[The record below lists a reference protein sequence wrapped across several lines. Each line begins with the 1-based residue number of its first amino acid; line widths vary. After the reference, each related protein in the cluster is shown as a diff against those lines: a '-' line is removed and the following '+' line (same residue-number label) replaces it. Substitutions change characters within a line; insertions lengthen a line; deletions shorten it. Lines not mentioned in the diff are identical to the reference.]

1 MLPKLHKKYSK
12 EQVVLGSIVNDY
24 CELTNVIGEWR
35 MKKLFTLLIAILLL
49 VNCSKNEKNY
59 TVKEID
65 GVKVFHNTTT
75 PADPNFKITP
85 KKLFTISG
93 DETDSIS
100 GKTHFKYPTHIDVD
114 DDGNIY
120 ILDNKSASI
129 IKYDSSGKFIKKIGS
144 KGQGPGEL
152 DNPWLFS
159 IFKGTIYVSEFP
171 KCNHL
176 FTTDGEFLQTDSIIK
191 SVIEDIN
198 DSTLLSENLINEA
211 VEDKMFMTHTIGLMK
226 DDFKDFKTL
235 ELNKFEDTGPD
246 CNIMFNVIPY
256 CVGNDKIYIA
266 KRSYDQYEIDEYN
279 SHGVNTLKIRKSY
292 ARIPLND
299 KELESYVR
307 SRNTFDNAEKANF
320 KQVYKQVIH
329 KCGMHID
336 KNGNLLVEAPVKRTD
351 KNEYDYI
358 VDVFKD
364 GVFINT
370 IKLDIGKGF
379 DYYHTEHR
387 HFFKGNRIFYMNRE
401 ENSVTVYEY

>member
-1 MLPKLHKKYSK
+1 VKKIRN
-12 EQVVLGSIVNDY
+12 VVISLIV
-24 CELTNVIGEWR
+24 
-35 MKKLFTLLIAILLL
+35 LLMT
-49 VNCSKNEKNY
+49 VSCSKKEKNY
-59 TVKEID
+59 TVNEIE
-65 GVKVFHNTTT
+65 GVKVYHNKNI
-75 PADPNFKITP
+75 PSDPNFKIET

-93 DETDSIS
+93 DETDSLS
-100 GKTHFKYPTHIDVD
+100 GKTHFKYPTHVDVD

-120 ILDNKSASI
+120 ILDNKLASI

-159 IFKGTIYVSEFP
+159 IFKGKIYVSEFP

-176 FTTDGEFLQTDSIIK
+176 FTTDGEFLQTDSNIK

-198 DSTLLSENLINEA
+198 DSTLVSENLINEA
-211 VEDKMFMTHTIGLMK
+211 VENKIFATHTIGLMK

-235 ELNKFEDTGPD
+235 ALNKFEVTGPD
-246 CNIMFNVIPY
+246 CNVMFEVIPF
-256 CVGNDKIYIA
+256 CFGNDKIYIA
-266 KRSYDQYEIDEYN
+266 KRSYDQYEIDVYN
-279 SHGVNTLKIRKSY
+279 SLGVNTSKIRKSY

-307 SRNTFDNAEKANF
+307 SRNTFGDPEKVNF

-329 KCGMHID
+329 KEGMHID
-336 KNGNLLVEAPVKRTD
+336 KNGNLLVEAPVKRTV
-351 KNEYDYI
+351 KNEYDFI

-401 ENSVTVYEY
+401 ENSVTVYEYNESK